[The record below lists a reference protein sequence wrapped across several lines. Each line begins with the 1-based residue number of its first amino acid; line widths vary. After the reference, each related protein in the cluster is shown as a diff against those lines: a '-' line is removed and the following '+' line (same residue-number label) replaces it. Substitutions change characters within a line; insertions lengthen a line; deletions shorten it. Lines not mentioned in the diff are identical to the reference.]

1 VTELLSNERV
11 YLKKIMKGEMIS
23 SNLNDN
29 NILYKLKK
37 KNVKPIDE
45 IQDSE
50 DSNKESSSD
59 KLWNH

>member
-59 KLWNH
+59 KL